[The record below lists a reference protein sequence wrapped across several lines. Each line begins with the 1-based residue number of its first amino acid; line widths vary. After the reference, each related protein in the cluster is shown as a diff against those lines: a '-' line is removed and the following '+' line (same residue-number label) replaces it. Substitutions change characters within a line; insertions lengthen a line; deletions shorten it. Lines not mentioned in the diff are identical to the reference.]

1 MPPVL
6 VHPEEELLLGL
17 EPEAPRPAGR
27 LAPKEIRAPRGA
39 DWLAQALLEKSP
51 TRPGRLSTKVLAGAV
66 LEFLVLGVLVLLPLL
81 YTDTIDL
88 QAFTQT
94 LLVAP
99 PPPPPPPPALSAV
112 AARPAKA
119 PKRVFTTSGKLL
131 APSAIP
137 NRVAMLQEEQLP
149 PEVTIGVVGGVPG
162 GVPGGQMGGV
172 LGGIITGEKNVP
184 VVAPP
189 PPPARQAPV
198 RVGGRVKAPRQ
209 IYAPQPFYPAL
220 ALQAR
225 VQGDVQ
231 LDAVIDEQ
239 GNVVELSVVS
249 GHPLLLDA
257 AIKTVSQWRYE
268 PTLLNDKPVALRLIV
283 TVYFRLT

>member
-1 MPPVL
+1 MPPAL
-6 VHPEEELLLGL
+6 VHPDEELLLGF
-17 EPEAPRPAGR
+17 EPEAPGPARR

-51 TRPGRLSTKVLAGAV
+51 TRPGRLSIKVLAGAA
-66 LEFLVLGVLVLLPLL
+66 LEFLVLSVLMLLPLL
-81 YTDTIDL
+81 YTDTIDV

-99 PPPPPPPPALSAV
+99 PPPPPPPPAPSTV

-119 PKRVFTTSGKLL
+119 PKRVFTASGKLL

-149 PEVTIGVVGGVPG
+149 PEVPIGVVGGVPG

-189 PPPARQAPV
+189 PPVAMPV

-209 IYAPQPFYPAL
+209 IYAPQPFYPPL
-220 ALQAR
+220 ARQAR
-225 VQGDVQ
+225 VQGDVL

-239 GNVVELSVVS
+239 GNVVKLSVVS

-283 TVYFRLT
+283 TVHFRLT